1 MASCPA
7 CLSASL
13 RRISRP
19 SCRSFV
25 SWFSAPPSTSP
36 TAAPAPQQ
44 PVAST
49 SRLPGS
55 TPTST
60 SKQLPSRTQEKQ
72 LFQPPR
78 RHKPVIDRRT
88 ERLKT
93 RMVASLQTRKGREAL
108 RTLLDSLK
116 DPTRSPPPDK
126 AVGLAYLFFAYNKPE
141 LAVEAILKMH
151 DLGYRIPPAMGVK
164 LLKSAY
170 HELVVD
176 PNKLAVVVGWLQE
189 GVANERRRGEGE
201 ALDVGLV
208 LTVMDLLKQLGHAEW
223 AMGIFQTWLQALPEG
238 QVGPSMVWSQGI
250 SVLASVGELAG
261 ARELF
266 YEWRKRWFELHRPFS
281 SLPTSSPTS
290 LPSSVAETAEVSSPG
305 PSSLRPRPKP
315 PPEQPYVTLLTAY
328 ATNVST
334 APSHKDPINPI
345 LALIRR
351 DDLPLSLNLL
361 HALLRIELHRNRFF
375 SFWGLWNKVE
385 EGGWRRNQV
394 SWSLAIKAK
403 LQQDSLIL
411 RRARKRGSPLQTLLP
426 DSYADARAPSPRE
439 LFRQF
444 LEDHQQAT
452 SGRPSL
458 QLALATGSVSS
469 TKTLNRF
476 LSLFIARGDWQ
487 GAAVVLETFGVHR
500 VEPDMTTH
508 GDVVVGVVRSW
519 EKGKLRGELKEEEG
533 LLEGAERSEASRL
546 ASGRMR
552 KRAAQLGPGAGGELI
567 SRIIEQRQFRIN
579 MFVKNPL
586 GSAGGE
592 DEVQAQQAPSWM
604 LVRERREMGY
614 LFSLLRRSEGLDEV
628 QWSEQMKETRRE
640 MLPRRWGAV
649 ERKRWAAE
657 ASVGEGED
665 VATVGNGR

>member
-1 MASCPA
+1 M
-7 CLSASL
+7 
-13 RRISRP
+13 I
-19 SCRSFV
+19 
-25 SWFSAPPSTSP
+25 
-36 TAAPAPQQ
+36 
-44 PVAST
+44 
-49 SRLPGS
+49 
-55 TPTST
+55 
-60 SKQLPSRTQEKQ
+60 
-72 LFQPPR
+72 
-78 RHKPVIDRRT
+78 
-88 ERLKT
+88 
-93 RMVASLQTRKGREAL
+93 ASLQARKGREAL
-108 RTLLDSLK
+108 RTLLESLK
-116 DPTRSPPPDK
+116 DPARSPLPYK

-176 PNKLAVVVGWLQE
+176 PAKLAVVVGWLQE

-201 ALDVGLV
+201 ELDVGLV

-223 AMGIFQTWLQALPEG
+223 AMSIFQAWLETLPKG
-238 QVGPSMVWSQGI
+238 QVGPNMVWSQAI

-266 YEWRKRWFELHRPFS
+266 YEWRKRWFQVYGS
-281 SLPTSSPTS
+281 SSSSFASLPTS
-290 LPSSVAETAEVSSPG
+290 LPSSIAEISSFSSP
-305 PSSLRPRPKP
+305 SLSRPKL
-315 PPEQPYVTLLTAY
+315 PPEQPYVTLLNAY
-328 ATNVST
+328 ASNVST

-351 DDLPLSLNLL
+351 DDLPLSLSLL
-361 HALLRIELHRNRFF
+361 HALLRIEMHRSRFF
-375 SFWGLWNKVE
+375 SFWGLWNKVA
-385 EGGWRRNQV
+385 EGGWRRNKV

-403 LQQDSLIL
+403 LQQDSLLI

-426 DSYADARAPSPRE
+426 TSYSDARAPSPRE
-439 LFRQF
+439 LYRQF

-458 QLALATGSVSS
+458 QLALASGSVSS
-469 TKTLNRF
+469 TETLNRF
-476 LSLFIARGDWQ
+476 LSLFIARGDWR

-552 KRAAQLGPGAGGELI
+552 TRAAQLSPGAGGELI
-567 SRIIEQRQFRIN
+567 SRIIEQRQFRIG
-579 MFVKNPL
+579 MFVENPL
-586 GSAGGE
+586 ESIEGGAE
-592 DEVQAQQAPSWM
+592 EMPAQQAPPWM
-604 LVRERREMGY
+604 LVRERRETGY
-614 LFSLLRRSEGLDEV
+614 LFSLLQRSEGLDNLR
-628 QWSEQMKETRRE
+628 WAEQMKETRRE
-640 MLPRRWGAV
+640 MLPRRWGSV

-657 ASVGEGED
+657 ASGGDGHD
-665 VATVGNGR
+665 VVTADQNR

>member
-1 MASCPA
+1 
-7 CLSASL
+7 
-13 RRISRP
+13 
-19 SCRSFV
+19 
-25 SWFSAPPSTSP
+25 
-36 TAAPAPQQ
+36 
-44 PVAST
+44 
-49 SRLPGS
+49 
-55 TPTST
+55 
-60 SKQLPSRTQEKQ
+60 
-72 LFQPPR
+72 
-78 RHKPVIDRRT
+78 
-88 ERLKT
+88 
-93 RMVASLQTRKGREAL
+93 MVASLQARKGREAL
-108 RTLLDSLK
+108 RTLLNSLK
-116 DPTRSPPPDK
+116 DPARSPPPDK

-176 PNKLAVVVGWLQE
+176 PSKLAIVVGWLQE
-189 GVANERRRGEGE
+189 GVANERSRGEGE

-223 AMGIFQTWLQALPEG
+223 AMGIFQAWLEALPKG
-238 QVGPSMVWSQGI
+238 QVGPSAVWSQGI

-266 YEWRKRWFELHRPFS
+266 YEWRRRWFELYRPPS
-281 SLPTSSPTS
+281 SLPADSPTSSPSPTAGTSSS
-290 LPSSVAETAEVSSPG
+290 LPSPHTS
-305 PSSLRPRPKP
+305 P
-315 PPEQPYVTLLTAY
+315 PPGQPYVTLLSAY
-328 ATNVST
+328 ASNVST

-351 DDLPLSLNLL
+351 DDVPLSLNLL

-375 SFWGLWNKVE
+375 SFWGLWNKVA

-403 LQQDSLIL
+403 LQQDSLLI
-411 RRARKRGSPLQTLLP
+411 RRARKRGSPLQTILP
-426 DSYADARAPSPRE
+426 DSYSDARAPSPRE
-439 LFRQF
+439 LYRQF
-444 LEDHQQAT
+444 LEDHQLAT

-469 TKTLNRF
+469 TETLNKF
-476 LSLFIARGDWQ
+476 LSLFIARDDWQ

-500 VEPDMTTH
+500 VEPDMSTH

-533 LLEGAERSEASRL
+533 LLEGAERSAASRL

-567 SRIIEQRQFRIN
+567 SRIIEQRQFRIG

-586 GSAGGE
+586 GSAGGRQ
-592 DEVQAQQAPSWM
+592 DELPVQQAPPWM
-604 LVRERREMGY
+604 LAREKREMGY
-614 LFSLLRRSEGLDEV
+614 LFSLLRRSEGLDELR
-628 QWSEQMKETRRE
+628 WMERMKETRRE
-640 MLPRRWGAV
+640 MLPRRWGSA
-649 ERKRWAAE
+649 ERKRWLVEGRA
-657 ASVGEGED
+657 GEGED
-665 VATVGNGR
+665 VAAASNDD